1 MVWTRD
7 CVRERESGPTWVWKL
22 TLLLLP
28 PEDALDLAL
37 SPKLPA
43 KLPPT
48 LPLNDRLYPRPCPLP
63 LPLPLPLLN
72 EPLPDEKDTAREPR
86 LPLLTLA
93 PYPLCPE

>member
-7 CVRERESGPTWVWKL
+7 CVRECESGPTWVWKL

-28 PEDALDLAL
+28 PEDALDLPLAL

-43 KLPPT
+43 T
-48 LPLNDRLYPRPCPLP
+48 LPFNDRLYPRPCP

-93 PYPLCPE
+93 PYYY